1 VRWLPR
7 HIGWEP
13 YVHLVWLSYLVVQPI
28 FDPGAGLLDWL
39 LILLMLAAF
48 LPVYF
53 WTWTYE
59 QRRGRG
65 GLWGVAGMALLG
77 LVFTPLNSGSSAFFI
92 YAAAA
97 VGYFLPPQVAV
108 RWIFGILALVPVSA
122 ALSGVPWPYVLTAF
136 MFPGLM
142 VLVIGGL
149 NVYDAEKARAN
160 AKLRLAHEEIERLAK
175 VAERERIGRDLHDL
189 LGHTLSV
196 ITLKSELASKLVRAD
211 LERAEREM
219 AEVAGVS
226 RGALREVRE
235 AVRGLREGGLAGEVE
250 GAKRALS
257 AAGVTFS
264 YHAEPVPLTPAQ
276 ERTLALALR
285 EAVTNVVRHAQ
296 ATRCTVRLARQGE
309 VVTLTVEDDGC
320 AEPAPEGTG
329 LAGMRERVEALGGS
343 LRRGLEGG
351 TRLTVSLPG
360 GNT

>member
-1 VRWLPR
+1 MRWLPR

-13 YVHLVWLSYLVVQPI
+13 YIHLVWLSYLVVQPL

-59 QRRGRG
+59 QQRGRG

-77 LVFTPLNSGSSAFFI
+77 LVFTPVNSGSSAFFI

-97 VGYFLPPQVAV
+97 VGYLLPPQAAA
-108 RWIFGILALVPVSA
+108 RWIFGILALVPVGA
-122 ALSGVPWPYVLTAF
+122 TLSGVPWPYVLTAF

-142 VLVIGGL
+142 VLVIGGF
-149 NVYDAEKARAN
+149 NIYDAEKRRAS
-160 AKLRLAHEEIERLAK
+160 AKLHLAQEEIERLAK

-196 ITLKSELASKLVRAD
+196 ITLKSELASKLAQTDPKRAG
-211 LERAEREM
+211 REM

-226 RGALREVRE
+226 RGALKEVRE

-250 GAKRALS
+250 GAKRALT
-257 AAGVTFS
+257 AAGVAFS
-264 YHAEPVPLTPAQ
+264 YHAEPLTLTPAQ
-276 ERTLALALR
+276 ESTLALALR

-296 ATRCTVRLARQGE
+296 ATRCTVRLECRGE

-320 AEPAPEGTG
+320 AASAPEGAG
-329 LAGMRERVEALGGS
+329 LAGMRERAEAMGGS

-351 TRLTVSLPG
+351 TQLTVSLPG
-360 GNT
+360 GTR